1 MVYFPRYTPKRY
13 HSHFSCFS
21 KWPNLF
27 FLLSHLVSLHPVM
40 SPNRIFFPPGIIHS
54 QSCTILPQTHI
65 QFFYS
70 YHSLRCKMQLAWS
83 KWPSRKILFF
93 FFPWENWISFPM
105 QSIWFLWGS
114 WRKLVKC
121 QASVGLLQ
129 GCFVSSSCWALC
141 HHDHF
146 YFGCSITR
154 WYFNFQRWHTSKS
167 GRKLLFFCL

>member
-65 QFFYS
+65 QFYS

-83 KWPSRKILFF
+83 KWPSRKMLFF
-93 FFPWENWISFPM
+93 SFM
-105 QSIWFLWGS
+105 
-114 WRKLVKC
+114 RKLNKLPNAINLILVRRVMKK
-121 QASVGLLQ
+121 VGEMPGFSWPIAGLCCLIQLLGSMPPWPFLFWLFHYQ
-129 GCFVSSSCWALC
+129 MVLQFSEMA
-141 HHDHF
+141 
-146 YFGCSITR
+146 YF
-154 WYFNFQRWHTSKS
+154 
-167 GRKLLFFCL
+167 